1 MHLDLLILSDSGNI
15 LDALFLASAAA
26 LHDTRVPRTRSI
38 EYKAIKSYA
47 GDRLT
52 SENADARTEQ
62 SGQETRTQK
71 APVDFELMDYWDE
84 GEPLK
89 TEVTWPVCIT
99 LNLVR
104 RLIYASRIGTHKI
117 LQLPP
122 IHYLDA
128 TSMDESSISSRLM
141 LLFSCGG
148 TGPHLQG
155 MRLLGEGELDSQTIK
170 PLLRVGAIP
179 NVTLSAPLS
188 FIHRSVQITHLNSK
202 RH

>member
-1 MHLDLLILSDSGNI
+1 MNLAILPGKKGWIVHLDLLILSDSGNI

-62 SGQETRTQK
+62 SGLETRTQK

-117 LQLPP
+117 L
-122 IHYLDA
+122 
-128 TSMDESSISSRLM
+128 
-141 LLFSCGG
+141 
-148 TGPHLQG
+148 
-155 MRLLGEGELDSQTIK
+155 
-170 PLLRVGAIP
+170 
-179 NVTLSAPLS
+179 
-188 FIHRSVQITHLNSK
+188 
-202 RH
+202 